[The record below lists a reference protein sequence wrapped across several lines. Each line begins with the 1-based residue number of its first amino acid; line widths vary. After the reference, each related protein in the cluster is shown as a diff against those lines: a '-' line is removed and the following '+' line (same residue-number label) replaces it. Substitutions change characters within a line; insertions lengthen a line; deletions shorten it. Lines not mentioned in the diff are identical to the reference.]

1 MTTVKLVKINDAIE
15 MDKKRSNKPKR
26 YSIYKDLIENPE
38 KIKTYIEKKSR
49 KNKDNK
55 FREQFNPQQK
65 KKTKK
70 NIKSKIK
77 YKSLNRNMINK
88 IFYKIN
94 NEQKIHSVNKVNLLK
109 LFREIIQTNDISLSN
124 KFIKIITRKQLI
136 MILAFLGVVRTKTQA
151 PTPLLKNLL
160 YNCITSTINIII

>member
-1 MTTVKLVKINDAIE
+1 MTTVKLVKLNQKLKQ
-15 MDKKRSNKPKR
+15 DKMTKPNKKLK
-26 YSIYKDLIENPE
+26 YSIYKNLLENPE
-38 KIKTYIEKKSR
+38 RIKNYIEKKSR
-49 KNKDNK
+49 KNNDARFKA
-55 FREQFNPQQK
+55 QFTPFL

-70 NIKSKIK
+70 NIRSKIK

-94 NEQKIHSVNKVNLLK
+94 NEQQINSVNKENILK
-109 LFREIIQTNDISLSN
+109 LFREIISTNNISLSN
-124 KFIKIITRKQLI
+124 KFIKIITRKQII

-160 YNCITSTINIII
+160 YNCITSTINIIV